1 MLQRLRHQ
9 LRPYSGCLFFYVLFS
24 THVVRADTANDFLK
38 LYAEQCHHEN
48 PSFTGFDSSRGQ
60 ALYMKQHSS
69 DWSCATCHTQ
79 DPKMSGEH
87 CETHKQIQPIAPA
100 TNPERFKDAA
110 KVEKWFKR
118 SCKDVL
124 GRECTAQEKGDFI
137 TYLLSIK

>member
-1 MLQRLRHQ
+1 MLQRHRDLLRTY
-9 LRPYSGCLFFYVLFS
+9 LGCLFFYALLSNQVVL
-24 THVVRADTANDFLK
+24 ADTANDFLN

-48 PSFTGFDSSRGQ
+48 PSFTGFDPSRGQ
-60 ALYMKQHSS
+60 TLYMTQRSS
-69 DWSCATCHTQ
+69 DWSCATCHTP
-79 DPKMSGEH
+79 DPKVSGEH

-100 TNPERFKDAA
+100 TNPERFTDAA

-137 TYLLSIK
+137 SYLISIK

>member
-1 MLQRLRHQ
+1 MFQKHRHRLV
-9 LRPYSGCLFFYVLFS
+9 LCPVFLFFFGLLS
-24 THVVRADTANDFLK
+24 THLVLADTANDFLK

-48 PSFTGFDSSRGQ
+48 PGFTGFDASRGRT
-60 ALYMKQHSS
+60 LYMTQQAS
-69 DWSCATCHTQ
+69 DWSCATCHTP

-100 TNPERFKDAA
+100 INPERFTDAA

-137 TYLLSIK
+137 SYLIGIK